1 MSISK
6 DLENRNALF
15 RDLENGMSKAPDQGQ
30 SAGAELPSQSQ
41 GAATQSKGGS
51 VLDRALDLIAEKGK
65 EKAAEAEKP
74 GLTSGPRDQGM
85 EM

>member
-1 MSISK
+1 
-6 DLENRNALF
+6 
-15 RDLENGMSKAPDQGQ
+15 
-30 SAGAELPSQSQ
+30 
-41 GAATQSKGGS
+41 